1 MQFSLGNES
10 FALQITEVKEV
21 IAPPVTS
28 PVPFTPGYF
37 LGISNLRGQILSIID
52 LRSKLNIEPRQ
63 NNHESAAIIVDL
75 TFCQMGVIVDSID
88 SVVQINGDEIS
99 APPKTEDLQRSIFV
113 TGIYKSDG
121 LLTLLLDIKKILNAN
136 DISAIKGQ
144 LKAS

>member
-1 MQFSLGNES
+1 M
-10 FALQITEVKEV
+10 A
-21 IAPPVTS
+21 
-28 PVPFTPGYF
+28 
-37 LGISNLRGQILSIID
+37 
-52 LRSKLNIEPRQ
+52 
-63 NNHESAAIIVDL
+63 
-75 TFCQMGVIVDSID
+75 VIVDSID